1 MAVPG
6 RPGRSRDDPIR
17 TRLLV
22 LLVVAVGASIL
33 VLLVNPT
40 IEGDPLVRA
49 DPPAPLLDVTK
60 VTLDAYN
67 DFIQLLAGSFAVVS
81 FLVGY
86 QGKRAVHVPP
96 VAWTEL
102 AAGVLLLACALL
114 VTLLGRERILTMI
127 ARDAVSL
134 SADSLLYMR
143 WFSYVC
149 FTVAALLVSAFA
161 AATANASLTQPLHH
175 TRRQEEDD
183 TI

>member
-1 MAVPG
+1 MRA
-6 RPGRSRDDPIR
+6 RSSRDDPIR

-22 LLVVAVGASIL
+22 FLIVAVGVLIV

-40 IEGDPLVRA
+40 EEGDPLMRA
-49 DPPAPLLDVTK
+49 DPPAPLLEITR
-60 VTLDAYN
+60 VTLDSYS
-67 DFIQLLAGSFAVVS
+67 DLIRLLAGSFAVVS
-81 FLVGY
+81 FLVGF
-86 QGKRAVHVPP
+86 QSKRGVRVPAS
-96 VAWTEL
+96 AWTQL

-161 AATANASLTQPLHH
+161 AAAANASLSEPSA
-175 TRRQEEDD
+175 RPPEEDQL
-183 TI
+183 T